1 MGRPDDVD
9 FELIS
14 AFIDGRLSGAE
25 RDRAVRLLADSEAAF
40 EVYSDAL
47 RARADLGAEADKVVS
62 IADVRAR
69 RAGVPWR
76 TVGSVAAAAVVVIAV
91 FPMIEA
97 RRNRAVMDVASIE
110 LVRPFVSSPEART
123 LALDASNARGWS
135 VTRGGGGRLENSAVD
150 FRLGVRVVDLQVAVA
165 QQDTLRADRMVREIV
180 EALNDVVTAEPVQ
193 ARFEALRTDAA
204 RRGSAV
210 ELTESISRAEQALD
224 DHLESFWFDF
234 GRWVAAGELA
244 ARVRSA
250 EFFASAQTERF
261 LKVAAATGGLSTGDA
276 ELLLRIGD
284 LGGQGVTD
292 AEFETIREHFSTL
305 IRRYGG

>member
-1 MGRPDDVD
+1 MGRPDEVD

-47 RARADLGAEADKVVS
+47 RARADLSADADKVVS
-62 IADVRAR
+62 LADVRAR
-69 RAGVPWR
+69 RTGVPWR
-76 TVGSVAAAAVVVIAV
+76 TVGSLAAAAVVVIAA
-91 FPMIEA
+91 FPIIEA
-97 RRNRAVMDVASIE
+97 RRNRAVMDVTSIE
-110 LVRPFVSSPEART
+110 LVRPIVSSPEART
-123 LALDASNARGWS
+123 LALAASNARGWS
-135 VTRGGGGRLENSAVD
+135 VTRGGGSRLVDSAVA
-150 FRLGVRVVDLQVAVA
+150 FRLGVRAVDLQVAVA

-180 EALNDVVTAEPVQ
+180 EALNDVELSEALQ
-193 ARFEALRTDAA
+193 AQFEALRTDAA
-204 RRGSAV
+204 RGGSAV
-210 ELTESISRAEQALD
+210 ELTEGVSRAERTLD
-224 DHLESFWFDF
+224 DHLQSFWFDF
-234 GRWVAAGELA
+234 GRWVGAGELA

-250 EFFASAQTERF
+250 EFFANAQTERF
-261 LKVAAATGGLSTGDA
+261 LKVAAANGGLSAGDA